1 MITVDASSI
10 KEAEDREEAVII
22 TTCCLKRR
30 VSLEMCGWDPVH
42 HSPLQMLVK
51 QISQMQMERLRVNQF
66 KKKKCYLRE
75 NQD

>member
-42 HSPLQMLVK
+42 HSPLQMLHSTGVPGGQVLK
-51 QISQMQMERLRVNQF
+51 NPPAIAA
-66 KKKKCYLRE
+66 
-75 NQD
+75 